1 MIVCARSSYGTRM
14 TRMRQM
20 AADYQNRFNFHLLC
34 LRGRSE
40 ESLRAARAFRGCF
53 DFAQND
59 REGDFLTGSEVPCLL
74 SLLH

>member
-1 MIVCARSSYGTRM
+1 MVVCARSSYGTRM

-20 AADYQNRFNFHLLC
+20 TADYQNRFNFHLLC

-53 DFAQND
+53 DFAQSD
-59 REGDFLTGSEVPCLL
+59 REDDF
-74 SLLH
+74 